1 MNQEKSKAEVI
12 DGILREFADMHN
24 LTYISFDEH
33 YKALLNGSV
42 MVYFYLKKGLYRIE
56 GSKKYH
62 KLPSKYQDAHK
73 RLQEVMKSYGKG
85 VKTTN
90 MVRIVR

>member
-1 MNQEKSKAEVI
+1 MSNDKIAKT
-12 DGILREFADMHN
+12 DNLLREFADMHN
-24 LTYISFDEH
+24 LTYISISND
-33 YKALLNGSV
+33 YKALLNGSI
-42 MVYFYLKKGLYRIE
+42 MVYFYLRKGLYRLE

-62 KLPSKYQDAHK
+62 KLPVKYEDAHK
-73 RLQEVMKSYGKG
+73 RLQEVLKAYGQG

>member
-1 MNQEKSKAEVI
+1 MSNSKVENL
-12 DGILREFADMHN
+12 DCLLREFADMHN
-24 LTYISFDEH
+24 LTYISFGDD

-42 MVYFYLKKGLYRIE
+42 MVYFYLRKGLYRLE

-62 KLPSKYQDAHK
+62 KLPVKYQEAHK
-73 RLQEVMKSYGKG
+73 RLQEVLKAYGQG

>member
-1 MNQEKSKAEVI
+1 MSNDKIAKT
-12 DGILREFADMHN
+12 DNLLREFADMHN
-24 LTYISFDEH
+24 LTYISFSND
-33 YKALLNGSV
+33 YKALLNGSI
-42 MVYFYLKKGLYRIE
+42 MVYFYLRKGLYRLE

-62 KLPSKYQDAHK
+62 KLPVKYEDAHK
-73 RLQEVMKSYGKG
+73 RLQEVLKAYGQG